1 MTSLATRA
9 VERIGEHL
17 ARRPTRRSF
26 LVKTA
31 VVGSAL
37 ATRPWRYLTRPG
49 TAYASLCG
57 PEADCA
63 SGWTVFCCSINN
75 GENTCPPG
83 TIPAGWW
90 KADGSA
96 FCGGGPRYIL
106 DCNATC
112 GSCGC
117 GSSGICAPGCHDWK
131 CHCGTNDCDQRR
143 VACNNFRYGQCHQ
156 EVACVGPVVCRVATC
171 MPPWEWEPT
180 CTTTA
185 ATANATANHSAPCLH
200 GATAAVSA
208 FGAARDLGEPQ
219 GRLRSPVTGMD
230 ATPSGNGY
238 WLVAEDGGVF
248 AFGDARFFGSAAA
261 IDKHAPVIAAAPTR
275 SGNGYWLLSVDGGVF
290 AFGDAA
296 FRGSRIDLGTPAV
309 GIAAAPDGSG
319 YWVVRANGGLHAFGA
334 PHLGD
339 VVGLDP
345 AAARHPTVGIAA
357 RARGGYWIAQ
367 GETPP
372 AVAPAPDLSQHPFL
386 VCTRRIE
393 SGGNYAAVNPSGTY
407 RGAYQFSRSTWD
419 STARHAGRFD
429 LVGVDPAAAAPH
441 DQDFMALHLF
451 EWQGARPWGGRCA

>member
-26 LVKTA
+26 LLKTA

-63 SGWTVFCCSINN
+63 SGWTVFCCSIND

-208 FGAARDLGEPQ
+208 FGAARDFGEPQ

-248 AFGDARFFGSAAA
+248 AFGDARFFGSMGGRPLNRPIVDMARTPSGKGYWLVASDGGIFSFGDA
-261 IDKHAPVIAAAPTR
+261 KFHGSMGGIPLNQPIVGIAATPT
-275 SGNGYWLLSVDGGVF
+275 GNGYWCVASDGGVF
-290 AFGDAA
+290 SFGDAR
-296 FRGSRIDLGTPAV
+296 FHGSMGGIRLNQPIV
-309 GIAAAPDGSG
+309 GIAATPTGNGYWCVASDGGVFSFGDARFHGSMGGIPLNQPIVAMASTPTGNGYWCVARDGGVFSFGDARFYGSLAADGSAIG
-319 YWVVRANGGLHAFGA
+319 RRT
-334 PHLGD
+334 
-339 VVGLDP
+339 LD
-345 AAARHPTVGIAA
+345 AAARPQGD
-357 RARGGYWIAQ
+357 GYWM
-367 GETPP
+367 T
-372 AVAPAPDLSQHPFL
+372 
-386 VCTRRIE
+386 T
-393 SGGNYAAVNPSGTY
+393 T
-407 RGAYQFSRSTWD
+407 
-419 STARHAGRFD
+419 
-429 LVGVDPAAAAPH
+429 
-441 DQDFMALHLF
+441 
-451 EWQGARPWGGRCA
+451 